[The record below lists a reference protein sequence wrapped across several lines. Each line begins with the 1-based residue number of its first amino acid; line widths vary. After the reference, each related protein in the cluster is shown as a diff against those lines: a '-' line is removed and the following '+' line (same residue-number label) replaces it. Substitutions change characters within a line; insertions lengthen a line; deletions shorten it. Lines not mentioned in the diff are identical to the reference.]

1 MRADGWCCERVLG
14 GRVCVC
20 SDPHLSHRYIFTQ
33 IMPKQARMFRK
44 IKRGEFKFHSP
55 MWDNVSA
62 EAKARR
68 SAPRLWM
75 GLLGGD

>member
-1 MRADGWCCERVLG
+1 
-14 GRVCVC
+14 
-20 SDPHLSHRYIFTQ
+20 
-33 IMPKQARMFRK
+33 MFRK

-68 SAPRLWM
+68 R
-75 GLLGGD
+75 